1 MALELDQGRAV
12 FEPGASVRGVAT
24 WSVPMVPHGMEL
36 RLIWATLGP
45 GGRDFTIAAT
55 IPLARPL
62 AKERRPFVL
71 KLPTAP
77 YSFQGSL
84 ISLAWTLELV
94 ALPGEEK
101 VRVDLTMAPDRQVID
116 LRSETV
122 PQPPGPPGPP

>member
-1 MALELDQGRAV
+1 MALDLHQGCTA

-24 WSVPMVPHGMEL
+24 WSVPVVPSGMEL
-36 RLIWATLGP
+36 RLIWGTLGP
-45 GGRDFTIAAT
+45 GGRDFTIAET

-62 AKERRPFVL
+62 AEERRPFIL

-77 YSFQGSL
+77 YSFRGNL

-101 VRVDLTMAPDRQVID
+101 VRIDLTVAPNREVID
-116 LRSETV
+116 LRSETP
-122 PQPPGPPGPP
+122 PQPPGSPATS